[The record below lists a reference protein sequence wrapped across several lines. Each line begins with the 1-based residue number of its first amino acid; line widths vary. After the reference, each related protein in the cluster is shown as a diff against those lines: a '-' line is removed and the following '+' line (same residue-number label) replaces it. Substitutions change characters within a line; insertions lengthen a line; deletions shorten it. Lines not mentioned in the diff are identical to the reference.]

1 MNAQRVGKSSPRGMF
16 GLDGF
21 RICAYLVLQS
31 QLNIFFFLYSAIRYN
46 MMTHLKAH
54 QGIYREYS
62 KMYKC
67 PFCVQ
72 TFQRKLKL
80 QEHLTR
86 DHNTVVDSTLL
97 KPVDRPKKHANQIVE
112 FVTDRSS

>member
-1 MNAQRVGKSSPRGMF
+1 
-16 GLDGF
+16 
-21 RICAYLVLQS
+21 
-31 QLNIFFFLYSAIRYN
+31 

-62 KMYKC
+62 KFYKC

-86 DHNTVVDSTLL
+86 EHNTVVDAGLL
-97 KPVDRPKKHANQIVE
+97 KPVDRPKKSANQAVAFIADCPSEV
-112 FVTDRSS
+112 VSH

>member
-1 MNAQRVGKSSPRGMF
+1 
-16 GLDGF
+16 
-21 RICAYLVLQS
+21 
-31 QLNIFFFLYSAIRYN
+31 

-67 PFCVQ
+67 PFCIN
-72 TFQRKLKL
+72 TFTRKLKL

-86 DHNTVVDSTLL
+86 EHNTVLDSSLL
-97 KPVDRPKKHANQIVE
+97 KPVDRPKKQVNNIVE
-112 FVTDRSS
+112 VIAHRSS